1 MRINIRTLVEVL
13 AIIALLH
20 LAVVAWV
27 YLQYLPGN
35 EQAIAEINGLDAG
48 GLSPAK
54 LRAFAVELLAGHAG
68 LMAKI
73 AVVYSVIFVLLSGLA
88 LAALRTAGKAVP
100 PPAGN

>member
-20 LAVVAWV
+20 LALVAWV

-35 EQAIAEINGLDAG
+35 ELAVADLNGLDASR
-48 GLSPAK
+48 LSREK

-68 LMAKI
+68 LMAKV
-73 AVVYSVIFVLLSGLA
+73 AVVYASVFVLLAALA
-88 LAALRTAGKAVP
+88 WAALRNAGKAVP
-100 PPAGN
+100 PPGN

>member
-20 LAVVAWV
+20 LALVAWV
-27 YLQYLPGN
+27 YLQYLPGH
-35 EQAIAEINGLDAG
+35 EQAIAQINGLEAG
-48 GLSPAK
+48 RLAPAK
-54 LRAFAVELLAGHAG
+54 LRAFAVDLLADHSG
-68 LMAKI
+68 LMARI

-88 LAALRTAGKAVP
+88 LAALRNAAKAVP

>member
-20 LAVVAWV
+20 LALVAWV

-35 EQAIAEINGLDAG
+35 EQAIAGINGLDTG
-48 GLSPAK
+48 MLSTVK
-54 LRAFAVELLAGHAG
+54 LRAFVVELLAGHAG

-73 AVVYSVIFVLLSGLA
+73 AVVYAGIFVLLSGLA

-100 PPAGN
+100 PAGN